1 MPNASTSFFGWVA
14 FLLEKYGM
22 LFLRGTG
29 MTLLIALT
37 GTALGFALGLLVA
50 IIRTIALP
58 EKKKTGSNVG
68 VILRRGLLRLAQL
81 LMNVYIQVF
90 RGTPM
95 IVQAVVIYYGAQYAG
110 VYMDTTFAAIFIIS
124 INTGAY
130 MAEII
135 RGGIVSVD
143 KGQFEAAHAI
153 GMTHWQ
159 TMTTVVLPQA
169 IRNILPSVGNELIVN
184 IKDSSVLNVISV
196 SELFFQAK
204 SAAGTYYRYFEVYFI
219 IAVIYLILTLSVS
232 AILRAVEKKMDGPD
246 NYVIHG
252 SQSDSRADIKV
263 SVENEKEAVKRW
275 KGEVTCIIGSSGSG
289 KSTLLRCINL
299 LETPDEGQILYHGE
313 DILSGAVNMP
323 RYHAKV
329 GMVFQQF
336 NLFGNMDVLN
346 NCVTGQMKVL
356 HRTREESVENA
367 MKYLEKVGMSA
378 YINAKP
384 RQLSGGQKQRVAIAR
399 ALAMDPEVI
408 LFDEPT
414 SALDPEMVGEVL
426 SVMQKL
432 AQEGLTMLVVTHEM
446 GFARAVASEVVFM
459 DQGVICE
466 HGDPK
471 DVLGA
476 PKTERLKAFLASML

>member
-68 VILRRGLLRLAQL
+68 VTLRRGLLRLAQL

-95 IVQAVVIYYGAQYAG
+95 IVRAVVIYYGAQYAG

-263 SVENEKEAVKRW
+263 SVKNEKEAVKRW
-275 KGEVTCIIGSSGSG
+275 NV
-289 KSTLLRCINL
+289 
-299 LETPDEGQILYHGE
+299 
-313 DILSGAVNMP
+313 
-323 RYHAKV
+323 
-329 GMVFQQF
+329 
-336 NLFGNMDVLN
+336 
-346 NCVTGQMKVL
+346 
-356 HRTREESVENA
+356 
-367 MKYLEKVGMSA
+367 
-378 YINAKP
+378 
-384 RQLSGGQKQRVAIAR
+384 
-399 ALAMDPEVI
+399 
-408 LFDEPT
+408 
-414 SALDPEMVGEVL
+414 
-426 SVMQKL
+426 
-432 AQEGLTMLVVTHEM
+432 
-446 GFARAVASEVVFM
+446 
-459 DQGVICE
+459 
-466 HGDPK
+466 
-471 DVLGA
+471 
-476 PKTERLKAFLASML
+476 

>member
-1 MPNASTSFFGWVA
+1 
-14 FLLEKYGM
+14 LLFQNTMKLLQKYGM

-58 EKKKTGSNVG
+58 EKKKAGSNAG
-68 VILRRGLLRLAQL
+68 VIVKRGLLRFVHM

-110 VYMDTTFAAIFIIS
+110 VFMDTTFAAVFIIS

-219 IAVIYLILTLSVS
+219 IAVIYLILTLTVS
-232 AILRAVEKKMDGPD
+232 RILRAVEKKMDGPD

-275 KGEVTCIIGSSGSG
+275 
-289 KSTLLRCINL
+289 
-299 LETPDEGQILYHGE
+299 
-313 DILSGAVNMP
+313 
-323 RYHAKV
+323 
-329 GMVFQQF
+329 
-336 NLFGNMDVLN
+336 
-346 NCVTGQMKVL
+346 
-356 HRTREESVENA
+356 NA
-367 MKYLEKVGMSA
+367 
-378 YINAKP
+378 
-384 RQLSGGQKQRVAIAR
+384 
-399 ALAMDPEVI
+399 
-408 LFDEPT
+408 
-414 SALDPEMVGEVL
+414 
-426 SVMQKL
+426 
-432 AQEGLTMLVVTHEM
+432 
-446 GFARAVASEVVFM
+446 
-459 DQGVICE
+459 
-466 HGDPK
+466 
-471 DVLGA
+471 
-476 PKTERLKAFLASML
+476 